1 MEKLSL
7 DEATKRLLEQVEP
20 LQEAEEI
27 SLWDAKNRILAEDVF
42 ATRNQPP
49 FARSPLDGY
58 AVQSE
63 DIKSATKEAPARLTV
78 IEEVAAGRVGQKQ
91 VTAGTAVRI
100 MTGAPIP
107 KGADA
112 IVRQE
117 DTDYGE
123 GRVCVYQS
131 VGHYGNYCFEG
142 EDYRAG
148 DCLMKKG
155 SLLGAAHVGVLAS
168 LGLKKALV
176 LRKAR
181 VALITTGDEI
191 VLPGET
197 LPEGKI
203 YDSNL
208 FSLGVQLQSWGV
220 ELTAKRRVGDEAWLV
235 AAMIAEEAKDADM
248 VITTGGVS
256 VGKKDIMHDALKLLD
271 GQRIFWRVAIKPGMP
286 TLCARYKGKLILC
299 LSGNPYAAAVN
310 LELLA
315 RPLLAKLTG
324 RKDLCLRRKR
334 ASLQNG
340 YHKKS
345 AVTRY
350 VRAYYREGKAWI
362 ANGSNDSGVLSS
374 LCGCNCLVEIP
385 AGTGQIRQGGQVW
398 VVMIG

>member
-1 MEKLSL
+1 M
-7 DEATKRLLEQVEP
+7 RVP
-20 LQEAEEI
+20 
-27 SLWDAKNRILAEDVF
+27 
-42 ATRNQPP
+42 
-49 FARSPLDGY
+49 PLDGY

-220 ELTAKRRVGDEAWLV
+220 ELTAKRRVGDEARLV
-235 AAMIAEEAKDADM
+235 AAIIAEEAKDADM

-286 TLCARYKGKLILC
+286 T
-299 LSGNPYAAAVN
+299 
-310 LELLA
+310 
-315 RPLLAKLTG
+315 
-324 RKDLCLRRKR
+324 
-334 ASLQNG
+334 
-340 YHKKS
+340 
-345 AVTRY
+345 
-350 VRAYYREGKAWI
+350 
-362 ANGSNDSGVLSS
+362 
-374 LCGCNCLVEIP
+374 
-385 AGTGQIRQGGQVW
+385 
-398 VVMIG
+398 